1 MMVTGPRLFL
11 TADGDGRYE
20 AMMGDEVQVPIGVM
34 VRLRYRVE
42 GAEGCQLRICSII
55 MIEVL

>member
-34 VRLRYRVE
+34 VVKR
-42 GAEGCQLRICSII
+42 QLEMDIGDN
-55 MIEVL
+55 